1 MFGHGV
7 WDYYRKIINA
17 LACYENFFWFF
28 LDLQCTIIMHT
39 DVWHNKERYY
49 CFKNYKKQGRYVQ
62 NQQKKSSS
70 NINTLSNDPT
80 SIIIYRKRRYE
91 HVYDYNKVFHEF

>member
-1 MFGHGV
+1 MRIFSEFFRSSVHNH
-7 WDYYRKIINA
+7 NA
-17 LACYENFFWFF
+17 HRCMT
-28 LDLQCTIIMHT
+28 QQRIQ
-39 DVWHNKERYY
+39 RYY

-91 HVYDYNKVFHEF
+91 HVYDYNKVFHKF

>member
-1 MFGHGV
+1 MRIFS
-7 WDYYRKIINA
+7 D
-17 LACYENFFWFF
+17 FF

-49 CFKNYKKQGRYVQ
+49 CLKNDKKQGRYVQ

-70 NINTLSNDPT
+70 NINTLTNDPT
-80 SIIIYRKRRYE
+80 SIIIYRKRGYE

>member
-1 MFGHGV
+1 MRIFS
-7 WDYYRKIINA
+7 D
-17 LACYENFFWFF
+17 FF

-49 CFKNYKKQGRYVQ
+49 CLKNDKKQGRYVQ

-70 NINTLSNDPT
+70 NINTLTNDPT
-80 SIIIYRKRRYE
+80 SIIIYRKRGYE
-91 HVYDYNKVFHEF
+91 HVYDYNKVFHKFWRGDSFLS

>member
-1 MFGHGV
+1 
-7 WDYYRKIINA
+7 
-17 LACYENFFWFF
+17 
-28 LDLQCTIIMHT
+28 MHT

-49 CFKNYKKQGRYVQ
+49 CFKNDKKQGRYVQ

-91 HVYDYNKVFHEF
+91 HVYDNNKVFHEFWRGDSFLS

>member
-1 MFGHGV
+1 
-7 WDYYRKIINA
+7 
-17 LACYENFFWFF
+17 
-28 LDLQCTIIMHT
+28 MHT

-91 HVYDYNKVFHEF
+91 HVHMITIKFSMSFKEETPFWVKII

>member
-1 MFGHGV
+1 MRIFSEFFRSSVHNH
-7 WDYYRKIINA
+7 DAHRCMTQQRKI
-17 LACYENFFWFF
+17 L
-28 LDLQCTIIMHT
+28 LL
-39 DVWHNKERYY
+39 Y

>member
-1 MFGHGV
+1 MY
-7 WDYYRKIINA
+7 DTTKKDIIALKIIRNRVESA
-17 LACYENFFWFF
+17 
-28 LDLQCTIIMHT
+28 
-39 DVWHNKERYY
+39 
-49 CFKNYKKQGRYVQ
+49 
-62 NQQKKSSS
+62 KKSSS